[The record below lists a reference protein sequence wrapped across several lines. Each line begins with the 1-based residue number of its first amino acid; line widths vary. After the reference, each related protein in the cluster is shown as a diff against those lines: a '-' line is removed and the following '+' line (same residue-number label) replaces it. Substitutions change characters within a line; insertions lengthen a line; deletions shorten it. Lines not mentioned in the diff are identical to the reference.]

1 MRVVDDLRLYLERY
15 NAIDASIALCVSD
28 LWLPNIS
35 SQIKHMLAFTAL
47 ASTSPERF
55 NENERIDTYPTFRNF
70 MQGVYK
76 LLPSFPMLED
86 YMPEPDWGEVK
97 VESCGNLFRTFYGAA
112 VERMPDFIAAYS
124 IHHGRNNDAIK
135 DMHAALMV
143 QDHILEHVGSAKA
156 GTIDGVEL
164 GHIEVPS
171 DAFWSECTQAISSL
185 SGTLD
190 ADVATSKFI
199 FGLGEVSVPKSMDA
213 FANAV
218 MSGRALPGYLLSIES
233 SLVPMSLRNA
243 TGLVVQHWADAEDSS
258 SSGQDKIDSALCNF
272 LRQRVPPNGILEGLC
287 QLGNRDRLLP
297 YEFSAILTET
307 SPCILVMPVSE
318 NNVDFLPDL
327 DRDLKE
333 LLDSEEEWVVFQKG
347 SGGIVQIRNSNEVQP
362 SSSDVIVI
370 AVINRVSTGIGV
382 VHLPDTD
389 ARVFFLVDFV
399 SIMDSI
405 EDLEELSCFW
415 EFVDRNSFMIGS
427 SGMADQYAAFRDSYS
442 HLVEG
447 AVQPDSIFL
456 DPHWG
461 SNWRYRQLRDFWC
474 NAPSLFPDDQWAS
487 WKTKKEGHN
496 IFCLIKRQEHVLSW
510 CVEIDQCTVHF
521 IVRMDKQKLSREVGR
536 TLETLVN
543 CLADALAHRYDIV
556 AHHPLF
562 GFQRITVECLAREEH
577 RADDNYIEDVDSLFS
592 EWEVTN
598 LNPSSK
604 ADIRVVVNV
613 SMVDECFSKAKDAS
627 FEVEAAVKWVEGT
640 SALLGLSSDPSW
652 RMALM
657 ETAAKPPRFMIHH
670 AQKNAAIPDSPFPV
684 IPSHEHYKLA
694 RKNLAHV
701 FKDIGAEAGHY
712 DLEVAKGIIDQA
724 RDVYRNGVHIEISQF
739 DKTKL
744 VAFCVEQIDSL
755 IGRYDYE
762 TMRIENSMSHE
773 VSFDRSEES
782 AKVHGSYV
790 KESRNYRYLL
800 ECALS
805 LELEEGEPISDTGM
819 KNLIAQIDWLNVLYT
834 ASDVLHNGI
843 DVAGLE
849 LDHSYVPE
857 VVYSEAQLQ
866 KEKTFSKEV
875 AALRMGLGANDED
888 KVLSIIHDA
897 DEWNELCEAFHK
909 DIGVRLDQIL
919 AGMNV
924 LDHWPAVHQSE
935 ELAWKYSA
943 SRNSILTTFCE
954 QMAELDET
962 GAERIVDLLTLDASG
977 IRRLPGKSTD
987 ESDVPIWEHNKR
999 VNRYTLRPLIDMGG
1013 DCLLWGAA
1021 AVEKSSRIWR
1031 SSFANGYMPADFDWP
1046 NVKRIT
1052 ERIMAKLT
1060 KDLER
1065 VALEVTQRST
1075 PYALGG
1081 IDFKRRFRSEDFPDV
1096 GDYDVLAYW
1105 PGSNT
1110 WVSIECKYN
1119 QPVFCLKDARRLRER
1134 IFGRG
1139 KDRGQFSKIEGRRE
1153 FLVTNA
1159 DRLRSVLEWPLPA
1172 AEPMVI
1178 HELYVAKDI
1187 HWWLRNPPYDV
1198 PTKFLSVDT
1207 LGNWFRN
1214 QNLFSENEGENGS
1227 EKRISQ

>member
-1 MRVVDDLRLYLERY
+1 MRVVDDLRVYLERY
-15 NAIDASIALCVSD
+15 NAVDASIALCVSD

-35 SQIKHMLAFTAL
+35 SQIKHTLAFTAL

-55 NENERIDTYPTFRNF
+55 NENERINTYPTFRNF

-86 YMPEPDWGEVK
+86 YIPEPDWGEVR
-97 VESCGNLFRTFYGAA
+97 VESCGNLFRTFYGAG
-112 VERMPDFIAAYS
+112 VERMPDFITAFS
-124 IHHGRNNDAIK
+124 IHHGRNTDAIK

-156 GTIDGVEL
+156 GTIDGVES

-190 ADVATSKFI
+190 AEAATSKFI
-199 FGLGEVSVPKSMDA
+199 LELGDVSVPKSMDA

-218 MSGRALPGYLLSIES
+218 MSGRALPGYLLRIES
-233 SLVPMSLRNA
+233 SLVPISLRNA
-243 TGLVVQHWADAEDSS
+243 TGLVVQYWADAEDSS
-258 SSGQDKIDSALCNF
+258 SSGQDKIDLALCGF
-272 LRQRVPPNGILEGLC
+272 LKQRVPPNGVIEGPCL
-287 QLGNRDRLLP
+287 LGNRDRLLP
-297 YEFSAILTET
+297 YEFSVVLTEAEA
-307 SPCILVMPVSE
+307 CILVMPVSE
-318 NNVDFLPDL
+318 NNVNILADL
-327 DRDLKE
+327 NRDLKE
-333 LLDSEEEWVVFQKG
+333 LLDSEVEWVVFQKG
-347 SGGIVQIRNSNEVQP
+347 SGGIVQIRNSNGEQP

-370 AVINRVSTGIGV
+370 AVINRVSTGSGV

-405 EDLEELSCFW
+405 EDIEELSRFL
-415 EFVDRNSFMIGS
+415 EFVDHNSFMINF

-447 AVQPDSIFL
+447 AVQPGRMFL

-461 SNWRYRQLRDFWC
+461 SNWRYRQLRDFWL
-474 NAPSLFPDDQWAS
+474 NAPATFPDDQWAS
-487 WKTKKEGHN
+487 WKTKKEGQN
-496 IFCLIKRQEHVLSW
+496 IFCLTKRQEPVLSW

-521 IVRMDKQKLSREVGR
+521 IFRMDKQELSREAGS
-536 TLETLVN
+536 TLETMIN
-543 CLADALAHRYDIV
+543 CLADALVHRSDIV
-556 AHHPLF
+556 ARHPLF
-562 GFQRITVECLAREEH
+562 GFERITVECLAQDQYC
-577 RADDNYIEDVDSLFS
+577 ADNNSIEDDDPLLSG
-592 EWEVTN
+592 WEVAN
-598 LNPSSK
+598 LNASST
-604 ADIRVVVNV
+604 ADIRVAVNLT
-613 SMVDECFSKAKDAS
+613 MVEERFSKAKDAS
-627 FEVEAAVKWVEGT
+627 FEVEAVVTWMEGA
-640 SALLGLSSDPSW
+640 SDLLGLTSDPSY
-652 RMALM
+652 RAALM
-657 ETAAKPPRFMIHH
+657 ETAARPPRFMIHH
-670 AQKNAAIPDSPFPV
+670 VQKNAAIPDLPSPV
-684 IPSHEHYKLA
+684 LPSHEHYKLA

-701 FKDIGAEAGHY
+701 FKDIGAEAGSY
-712 DLEVAKGIIDQA
+712 ELEIAKGIIDQA
-724 RDVYRNGVHIEISQF
+724 RDAYRDGVHAEISRF
-739 DKTKL
+739 GKAKL

-762 TMRIENSMSHE
+762 TIRIKNSLSHE

-805 LELEEGEPISDTGM
+805 LDSEGGEPIYDAGM
-819 KNLIAQIDWLNVLYT
+819 KNLIARIDWLNVLYT
-834 ASDVLHNGI
+834 ASDVLYNGI

-857 VVYSEAQLQ
+857 VVYSEAQLR
-866 KEKTFSKEV
+866 KEKKFSEEV

-888 KVLSIIHDA
+888 KVLSIIHDEE
-897 DEWNELCEAFHK
+897 EWNELCEAFYK
-909 DIGVRLDQIL
+909 DVGVRLDRIL
-919 AGMNV
+919 AGMHV

-935 ELAWKYSA
+935 DLAWKYTE
-943 SRNSILTTFCE
+943 SRKKVVATLCE
-954 QMAELDET
+954 YTEGLDKAGSEK
-962 GAERIVDLLTLDASG
+962 IIDLLVLESSG
-977 IRRLPGKSTD
+977 IRRLLGKSID
-987 ESDVPIWEHNKR
+987 EGDVPIWEHNKR
-999 VNRYTLRPLIDMGG
+999 DNRYTLKPLIDVDG

-1052 ERIMAKLT
+1052 GRIMARLA

-1065 VALEVTQRST
+1065 VALEVTQRFT

-1081 IDFKRRFRSEDFPDV
+1081 IDFKRRFRSENFPDV

-1105 PGSNT
+1105 PDSNI
-1110 WVSIECKYN
+1110 WSSFECKYN
-1119 QPVFCLKDARRLRER
+1119 QPVFCHKDARRLRER
-1134 IFGRG
+1134 IYGRG
-1139 KDRGQFSKIEGRRE
+1139 QDRGQFSKIERRRD
-1153 FLVTNA
+1153 FLVANT
-1159 DRLRSVLEWPLPA
+1159 DRLRSLLGWPLPA
-1172 AEPMVI
+1172 DEPVVI

-1207 LGNWFRN
+1207 LENWFRN
-1214 QNLFSENEGENGS
+1214 QNLSSENG
-1227 EKRISQ
+1227 